1 MADDTAEWWLSCVNG
16 TAESCLRGVIDT
28 AESKLGGVIDTAE
41 SMKINF
47 CIWTRAMTQAV

>member
-1 MADDTAEWWLSCVNG
+1 MADD
-16 TAESCLRGVIDT
+16 TAESCLRGIIDT

-47 CIWTRAMTQAV
+47 YI